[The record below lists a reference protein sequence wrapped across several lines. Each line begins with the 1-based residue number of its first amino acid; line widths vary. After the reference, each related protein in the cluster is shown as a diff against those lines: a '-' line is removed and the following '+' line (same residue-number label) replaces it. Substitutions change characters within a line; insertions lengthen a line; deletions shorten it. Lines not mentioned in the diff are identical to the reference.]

1 MNTLNHYIEVTK
13 RFREQN
19 GVGKLLLSV
28 HRPHKA
34 ITKST
39 VANWIKKVLSNSGI
53 DTKIYKARSIRS
65 ASSSAAAVGGVGISD
80 ILARG
85 NWSNKNT
92 WEKFYHKEIVPSS
105 KRYQQG
111 LLKR

>member
-13 RFREQN
+13 PFGEQN

-28 HRPHKA
+28 HKPHKA
-34 ITKST
+34 ITKYT

-53 DTKIYKARSIRS
+53 DTEIYKAHSIRS

-85 NWSNKNT
+85 VGAIKTLGKNSIT
-92 WEKFYHKEIVPSS
+92 RKLFHLQKDIS
-105 KRYQQG
+105 KVY
-111 LLKR
+111 

>member
-13 RFREQN
+13 PFREQN

-39 VANWIKKVLSNSGI
+39 VANWIKNVLSNSGI
-53 DTKIYKARSIRS
+53 DTKIYKAHSISS
-65 ASSSAAAVGGVGISD
+65 ASSSTAAVGISD

-92 WEKFYHKEIVPSS
+92 WEKLYHKEIVPSS
-105 KRYQQG
+105 KRYRQG